1 MVRSPILLCGETEAK
16 MVEGLAHGQAA
27 EGLAGRRCFG
37 NGRWVSCVPQEPW
50 SLQGQPQ
57 ALLPGL
63 CPWPHTLDTA
73 SLPLSLSLL
82 GNKSRPCLLPPTALL
97 VPVALTRLL
106 HLPLLSASPQTPDPG
121 SGEGRKFLLLLNYF
135 LPLSGASWKQ
145 QIPEEE
151 GDGQTARG
159 LGAKYRGSLRVGWGE
174 GRC

>member
-1 MVRSPILLCGETEAK
+1 MGLLRSPRALVTARPAPGPVARALP
-16 MVEGLAHGQAA
+16 LA
-27 EGLAGRRCFG
+27 
-37 NGRWVSCVPQEPW
+37 SCT
-50 SLQGQPQ
+50 GH
-57 ALLPGL
+57 
-63 CPWPHTLDTA
+63 C
-73 SLPLSLSLL
+73 LPLSLSLL

-159 LGAKYRGSLRVGWGE
+159 PGAKYRGSLRVGWGE